1 MRDLT
6 HWCVRSSDD
15 PFDPDAVYGDAPT
28 LFSIKS
34 SMEVWTPSECPTTI
48 TPPKHHTPIGH
59 HLNAQP
65 LVISARNQGIIQGVA
80 QVNLQ
85 RVRFKVQRV
94 RDRVQRTRLQRDKFR
109 VGVQRVRGRLP
120 RVRVRRIRLQKM
132 VVHKLVKII
141 TSLVVF

>member
-15 PFDPDAVYGDAPT
+15 PFDPDAEMH
-28 LFSIKS
+28 LHCFLSKS

-120 RVRVRRIRLQKM
+120 RVRVRRIRL
-132 VVHKLVKII
+132 
-141 TSLVVF
+141 